1 MAEGGFDFVRKNPTA
16 VGLVVSIIGFGY
28 MVGEMRGA
36 DREIDRRV
44 TMIEV
49 STQKLTA
56 IEADGKAQTN
66 RLDRIESK
74 LDRLIER
81 GQE

>member
-1 MAEGGFDFVRKNPTA
+1 MAESGFDFVRKNPTA

-36 DREIDRRV
+36 DREMDRRV
-44 TMIEV
+44 TTIEL

-81 GQE
+81 GKE